1 MFKSEWTRWP
11 INDTSL
17 RGIPP
22 ATMTEKEARLAFR
35 FQPLMLY
42 RVETQSASE
51 DGEKAL
57 CVPPAAG
64 PLAAAAGLTLVAR
77 RAQKQAQEIM
87 EANEQYGNALYTRA
101 DPTEEVLV
109 PGSGMGSEN
118 GFINVASR
126 MTQFVAMARARGAG
140 FTALLTT
147 QWQVA
152 VVLAMYRQRSNRP
165 VWVTALLLASPLV
178 LGPLVGYLISIS
190 FGPVVQIARLG
201 ITEVVLGLPFAAIII
216 VGAVVARCLKQG

>member
-1 MFKSEWTRWP
+1 M
-11 INDTSL
+11 
-17 RGIPP
+17 
-22 ATMTEKEARLAFR
+22 A
-35 FQPLMLY
+35 
-42 RVETQSASE
+42 AS
-51 DGEKAL
+51 D
-57 CVPPAAG
+57 
-64 PLAAAAGLTLVAR
+64 
-77 RAQKQAQEIM
+77 
-87 EANEQYGNALYTRA
+87 YGDSMYTRA
-101 DPTEEVLV
+101 EPKEHMLV
-109 PGSGMGSEN
+109 PGSGMGSED

-165 VWVTALLLASPLV
+165 VWVTALLLGSPLV
-178 LGPLVGYLISIS
+178 LGPAVGYLISIT

-201 ITEVVLGLPFAAIII
+201 LTEVVLGLPFAAIII